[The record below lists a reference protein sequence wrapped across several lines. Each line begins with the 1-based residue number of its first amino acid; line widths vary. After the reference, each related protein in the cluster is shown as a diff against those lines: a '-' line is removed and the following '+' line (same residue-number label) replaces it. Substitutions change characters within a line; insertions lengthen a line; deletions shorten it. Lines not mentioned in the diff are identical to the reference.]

1 LNKKILLSNIF
12 HAFLTKG
19 INFLV
24 PLLLMPFILRIFGV
38 EKFGEYFYAQSVLQT
53 YALFIDFGFVV
64 TAVKAI
70 SNSEEDNNE
79 RNKTASFVIV
89 FKLILTL
96 ISVIFFFGYFFLEG
110 FNANNFYL
118 FLFVFSSFC
127 FQINLPIWFFQG
139 IQKNSIFSLVNLISK
154 IILLCFVFF
163 TITKNSPLFL
173 IPLYE
178 AIAYLVALIL
188 SFLIMIY
195 FQKFSFIKFKIKQF
209 KALLFES
216 FQIFFI
222 SILNWAIVSGSIII
236 LKKRVSDIEFGIF
249 SAYSR
254 LAYYVFAI
262 VQPLNQALL
271 PFFAKLFSKKS
282 KEAAFEL
289 FQKSLLALV
298 AFILFILISSSI
310 GIKYINAYLFGNSNL
325 EQLTEFRLVFYTLIV
340 WVGFVLINSFIST
353 QFLVTQNKSV
363 IYKRLY
369 LVNAIIAV
377 ICSYILSISYGS
389 LGIAFAL
396 IAGELIM
403 LLFLINQMLQFKKYA
418 AT

>member
-1 LNKKILLSNIF
+1 MNKKILLSNIF

-24 PLLLMPFILRIFGV
+24 PLLLMPFILRVFGV
-38 EKFGEYFYAQSVLQT
+38 ENFGEYFYAQSVLQT

-96 ISVIFFFGYFFLEG
+96 ISVVFFFGYFFLEG

-118 FLFVFSSFC
+118 FLFVFLSFC

-163 TITKNSPLFL
+163 TINKNSPLFL

-188 SFLIMIY
+188 SFLIMVY

-209 KALLFES
+209 KTLLFES

-289 FQKSLLALV
+289 FQKSLWVLV

-325 EQLTEFRLVFYTLIV
+325 EQLAEFRMVFYTLIV

-418 AT
+418 AA

>member
-1 LNKKILLSNIF
+1 M
-12 HAFLTKG
+12 
-19 INFLV
+19 V
-24 PLLLMPFILRIFGV
+24 PLLLMPFILRMFGV

-89 FKLILTL
+89 FKLFLTL
-96 ISVIFFFGYFFLEG
+96 ISTVFFLGYFFFEG
-110 FNANNFYL
+110 YNANNFHL
-118 FLFVFSSFC
+118 FLFVFLSFC

-154 IILLCFVFF
+154 IILLCFVFL
-163 TITKNSPLFL
+163 TINKNSPLFL

-178 AIAYLVALIL
+178 AVAYFAALIL
-188 SFLIMIY
+188 SFLIMVY
-195 FQKFSFIKFKIKQF
+195 FQKFSFIKFKVKQF
-209 KALLFES
+209 KELLAES

-222 SILNWAIVSGSIII
+222 SILNWAIVSGSTII
-236 LKKRVSDIEFGIF
+236 LKKRVSENEFGIF

-282 KEAAFEL
+282 KEEAFKI
-289 FQKSLLALV
+289 FKKSLLALV
-298 AFILFILISSSI
+298 AFIVIILITSGL
-310 GIKYINAYLFGNSNL
+310 GINYINIYLFGNLNN
-325 EQLTEFRLVFYTLIV
+325 EQLLGYRVVFFTLII

-363 IYKRLY
+363 VYKRLY
-369 LVNAIIAV
+369 LINAIIAV
-377 ICSYILSISYGS
+377 TCSFILSIQYGS

-396 IAGELIM
+396 IIGELFM
-403 LLFLINQMLQFKKYA
+403 FFFLINQMLQFKKYA

>member
-1 LNKKILLSNIF
+1 
-12 HAFLTKG
+12 
-19 INFLV
+19 
-24 PLLLMPFILRIFGV
+24 MPFILRMYGV

-70 SNSEEDNNE
+70 SNSDEDNNE

-89 FKLILTL
+89 FKLVLTF
-96 ISVIFFFGYFFLEG
+96 ISVAFFLGYFLFKG
-110 FNANNFYL
+110 FNANSFNL
-118 FLFVFSSFC
+118 FFFVFLSFC

-139 IQKNSIFSLVNLISK
+139 IQKNSIFSLVNFISK

-163 TITKNSPLFL
+163 TINKSSPLYL

-178 AIAYLVALIL
+178 SVAYLAALIL
-188 SFLIMIY
+188 SFLIMVY
-195 FQKFSFIKFKIKQF
+195 FQKFSFIKFKVKQF
-209 KALLFES
+209 KELLAES

-236 LKKRVSDIEFGIF
+236 LKKRVSDTEFGIF

-271 PFFAKLFSKKS
+271 PFFAKLFSQKLKR
-282 KEAAFEL
+282 AAFKI
-289 FQKSLLALV
+289 FQKSLLLLV
-298 AFILFILISSSI
+298 AFIFVILISSSL
-310 GIKYINAYLFGNSNL
+310 GINYINTYLFGNSNM
-325 EQLTEFRLVFYTLIV
+325 EQLIEFRIVFYTLIA
-340 WVGFVLINSFIST
+340 WVGLVLINSFIST
-353 QFLVTQNKSV
+353 QFLVTQNKAV
-363 IYKRLY
+363 VYKRLY
-369 LVNAIIAV
+369 LINAIIAV
-377 ICSYILSISYGS
+377 ICSYFLSIHYGS
-389 LGIAFAL
+389 LGIALAL
-396 IAGELIM
+396 ISGEVIM
-403 LLFLINQMLQFKKYA
+403 LFFLVNQMLQFKKYA

>member
-1 LNKKILLSNIF
+1 
-12 HAFLTKG
+12 
-19 INFLV
+19 
-24 PLLLMPFILRIFGV
+24 MPFILRMYGV
-38 EKFGEYFYAQSVLQT
+38 EKFGDYFYAQSVLQT

-70 SNSEEDNNE
+70 SNSEEDNRE

-89 FKLILTL
+89 FKLILTC
-96 ISVIFFFGYFFLEG
+96 ISVIFFLGYFYFVG

-118 FLFVFSSFC
+118 FLFVFLSFC
-127 FQINLPIWFFQG
+127 LQINLPIWFFQG
-139 IQKNSIFSLVNLISK
+139 IQKNAIFSLANLISK
-154 IILLCFVFF
+154 AILLCFVFF
-163 TITKNSPLFL
+163 TISKNSPLFL

-178 AIAYLVALIL
+178 AVAYFVALTI
-188 SFLIMIY
+188 SFLIMFRY
-195 FQKFSFIKFKIKQF
+195 QKFSFIKFKVKQY
-209 KALLFES
+209 KELLFES

-222 SILNWAIVSGSIII
+222 SILNWAIVSGSTII

-271 PFFAKLFSKKS
+271 PFFAKIFTKKS
-282 KEAAFEL
+282 KEAAYKI
-289 FQKSLLALV
+289 FQKSLLALIG
-298 AFILFILISSSI
+298 FIIVTLISSCL
-310 GIKYINAYLFGNSNL
+310 GINYINTYLFGKFNA
-325 EQLTEFRLVFYTLIV
+325 EQLLQYRIVFYSLII
-340 WVGFVLINSFIST
+340 WVGFVLVNSYIST

-369 LVNAIIAV
+369 LINAIIAV
-377 ICSYILSISYGS
+377 ACSYFLSIQYGS
-389 LGIAFAL
+389 IGIALAL
-396 IAGELIM
+396 ITGELIM
-403 LLFLINQMLQFKKYA
+403 FFFLLNQMLQFKKYA